1 LSPLVGELVIVDDE
15 DERLVL
21 TAEGSLRAQVVPE
34 DADQEWRPLLS
45 ADELVEFYDPTDVFG
60 DLADAVAEG
69 WPEVAPEMA
78 RPASDE
84 DVDAT
89 ADPDET
95 RADSDDDGEAADQ
108 RNGA

>member
-1 LSPLVGELVIVDDE
+1 
-15 DERLVL
+15 
-21 TAEGSLRAQVVPE
+21 
-34 DADQEWRPLLS
+34 
-45 ADELVEFYDPTDVFG
+45 
-60 DLADAVAEG
+60 
-69 WPEVAPEMA
+69 MA